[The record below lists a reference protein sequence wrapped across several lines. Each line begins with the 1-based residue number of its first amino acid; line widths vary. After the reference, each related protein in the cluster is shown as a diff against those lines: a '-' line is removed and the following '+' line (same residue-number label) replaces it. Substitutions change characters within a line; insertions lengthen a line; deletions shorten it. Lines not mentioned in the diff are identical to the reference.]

1 LKTAALREE
10 HLMFKYAAIIFTA
23 LMACAFYLQS
33 APAMDKDKA
42 SAHSSKNQVMT
53 EHKAIATFAGGCF
66 WCTESDFEVHEGVSD
81 AVSGYLD
88 GHIDNPSYQQVSSG
102 NSGHV
107 EAVEVH
113 YDPSVIAYSQLL
125 DIFWRHVDPTDNG
138 GQFVDRGDQYKP
150 YIFFHNNAQKAAAE
164 SSKTLLNASGRY
176 DKPVSTEIR
185 QVSKFWPAEEY
196 HQDYYKKNPLRYKFY
211 RYNSGRDQYLESIWT
226 KELTAQKEVNDM
238 NQTTMKTKQY
248 QKPSDAELREKLS
261 SLQYRVTQ
269 HEGTERPF
277 DNEFWD
283 EKREGIYVDIA
294 SGEPLFSS
302 KDKYKSGTGWP
313 SFTQPLKIE
322 HIVEKVDRSFFST
335 RTEVRSKFGDSHLG
349 HVFDDGPA
357 PTGLRYCINSASL
370 KFIPKADL
378 SAQGYEDLLAAF

>member
-1 LKTAALREE
+1 
-10 HLMFKYAAIIFTA
+10 MFKYAALIFTA
-23 LMACAFYLQS
+23 LMASAFYLQS
-33 APAMDKDKA
+33 APAMDKENV
-42 SAHSSKNQVMT
+42 SVHSSKHQAMT
-53 EHKAIATFAGGCF
+53 EHEAIATFAGGCF
-66 WCTESDFEVHEGVSD
+66 WCTEADFEIHEGVSD
-81 AVSGYLD
+81 AISGYLD
-88 GHIDNPSYQQVSSG
+88 GHIDNPSYQQVSG
-102 NSGHV
+102 GKSGHV

-113 YDPSVIAYSQLL
+113 YDPNVISYQQLL
-125 DIFWRHVDPTDNG
+125 EIFWRHVDPTDNG

-150 YIFFHNNAQKAAAE
+150 YIFFHNTNQKSAAE

-196 HQDYYKKNPLRYKFY
+196 HQDYYKKNPIRYKFY
-211 RYNSGRDQYLESIWT
+211 RYNSGRDQYLESIWS
-226 KELTAQKEVNDM
+226 KVLTAQTKVDDM
-238 NQTTMKTKQY
+238 NETSMATQQY
-248 QKPSDAELREKLS
+248 QKPSDAELRNRLS
-261 SLQYRVTQ
+261 SLQYKVTQ
-269 HEGTERPF
+269 KEGTERPF
-277 DNEFWD
+277 DNEYWD

-313 SFTQPLKIE
+313 SFTKPLMSE
-322 HIVEKVDRSFFST
+322 HIIEKTDRSFFST

-349 HVFDDGPA
+349 HVFEDGPA

-370 KFIPKADL
+370 KFIPKEDL

>member
-1 LKTAALREE
+1 
-10 HLMFKYAAIIFTA
+10 MFKYAAIIFTA

>member
-1 LKTAALREE
+1 
-10 HLMFKYAAIIFTA
+10 MFKYAALIFTA
-23 LMACAFYLQS
+23 LMASAFYLQS
-33 APAMDKDKA
+33 APAMDKENV
-42 SAHSSKNQVMT
+42 SVHSSKHQAMT
-53 EHKAIATFAGGCF
+53 EHEAIATFAGGCF
-66 WCTESDFEVHEGVSD
+66 WCTEADFEIHEGVSD
-81 AVSGYLD
+81 AISGYLD
-88 GHIDNPSYQQVSSG
+88 GHIDNPSYQQVSG
-102 NSGHV
+102 GKSGHV

-113 YDPSVIAYSQLL
+113 YDPNVISYQQLL
-125 DIFWRHVDPTDNG
+125 EIFWRHVDPTDNG

-150 YIFFHNNAQKAAAE
+150 YIFFHNNSQKSAAE

-196 HQDYYKKNPLRYKFY
+196 HQDYYKKNPIRYKFY
-211 RYNSGRDQYLESIWT
+211 RYNSGRDQYLESIWS
-226 KELTAQKEVNDM
+226 KVLTAQTKVDDM
-238 NQTTMKTKQY
+238 NETSMATQQY
-248 QKPSDAELREKLS
+248 QKPSDAELRNRLS
-261 SLQYRVTQ
+261 SLQYKVTQ
-269 HEGTERPF
+269 KEGTERPF
-277 DNEFWD
+277 DNEYWD

-313 SFTQPLKIE
+313 SFTKPLMSE
-322 HIVEKVDRSFFST
+322 HIIEKTDRSFFST

-349 HVFDDGPA
+349 HVFKDGPA

-370 KFIPKADL
+370 KFIPKEDL